1 MPLTEQEAIA
11 RLYELG
17 HFSNPA
23 KPDTFNVEQKDL
35 DKLSFGDEVVR
46 QAIASYQDFM
56 AIDGD
61 RLALDHHG
69 RPMIHDGDVGPA
81 TKDLLEIERCGN
93 PDYYREPLPAVGTGG
108 WARCHDIGNFH
119 AAKVKLIPNGMPSW
133 MTQQVFR
140 ERIWPQVVA
149 AYDEIGLHW
158 ILVDSGFSNTT
169 LEFVSRSSGW
179 IGLAIVGR
187 GQGCND
193 EIWSRYLATY
203 SGGSTLESKIQQWIT
218 LIKHEL
224 GHNSGLGH
232 SRGGVMNP
240 SIVNG
245 LPVSWKGDPS
255 ESQLKRWYGGEP
267 VPGTDP
273 QPPVPPVPPPPTGG
287 GDSPRISLSVV
298 VPEGAKPGT
307 YNFVGTRFE
316 GV

>member
-1 MPLTEQEAIA
+1 MAITEQEAIQ
-11 RLYELG
+11 RLWDLG
-17 HFSNPA
+17 HFANPA
-23 KPDTFNVEQKDL
+23 KADTFNVEEKDL
-35 DKLSFGDEVVR
+35 GKLRLEDEVVR

-61 RLALDHHG
+61 RLSLDHHG

-119 AAKVKLIPNGMPSW
+119 AAKVKLIPSGMPSW

-203 SGGSTLESKIQQWIT
+203 TGGSSLESKIQQWVT

-240 SIVNG
+240 SIING
-245 LPVSWKGDPS
+245 LPVSWKNDPS
-255 ESQLKRWYGGEP
+255 ESQLRKWYGGEP
-267 VPGTDP
+267 VPGGNPLPPDTP
-273 QPPVPPVPPPPTGG
+273 QPPTGG
-287 GDSPRISLSVV
+287 GDIPRVSLTVT
-298 VPEGAKPGT
+298 VPEGFKPGT
-307 YNFVGTRFE
+307 YNLVGTRFE